1 MITIE
6 QQQQVVK
13 RAAEL
18 VIMKKHSHLDAL
30 ELAMD
35 EEQVDDDVAVD
46 DLVRPLE
53 MRLEA
58 VTKTKKE
65 TKKDPEAAALQKATQ
80 AMDAIVRGV
89 GKQKDSDADSD
100 VEWISNT
107 PPKSSSWSRTLD
119 IMDMLERRVKEHM
132 VI

>member
-1 MITIE
+1 MLTKD
-6 QQQQVVK
+6 QQDRVVK

-18 VIMKKHSHLDAL
+18 VIMNKRSHLDAL

-35 EEQVDDDVAVD
+35 EERVDDDVVID

-58 VTKTKKE
+58 VTKTKKDA
-65 TKKDPEAAALQKATQ
+65 KADPEAIALKKATH

-89 GKQKDSDADSD
+89 GKQKDSEED
-100 VEWISNT
+100 VQWLSGT
-107 PPKSSSWSRTLD
+107 PPKSSSWTRTLD
-119 IMDMLERRVKEHM
+119 VMDMLERRVKEHM
-132 VI
+132 A